1 MPENTFFIEMLPN
14 VNHGEGKNIKSHF
27 SLFQPKNKTG
37 PNAKFIPG
45 AGSGRLNTRLG
56 EQNTE
61 AELENLVSIFQSKF

>member
-1 MPENTFFIEMLPN
+1 MLPN
-14 VNHGEGKNIKSHF
+14 VNHGEGKIIKRHF
-27 SLFQPKNKTG
+27 ILFQPKKPA

-45 AGSGRLNTRLG
+45 AGSGRLDTRLG